1 MTKKIEVTTELIDEL
16 RAKTK
21 LATQGQWS
29 WEDSPPTLYAG
40 RLKFEPEEFSKYGF
54 SGTHGMN
61 LLGRLDL
68 DWNGKNNL
76 DFIASTGPEIITAL
90 LDKIEELEKK

>member
-1 MTKKIEVTTELIDEL
+1 L

-21 LATQGQWS
+21 LATPGFWS
-29 WEDSPPTLYAG
+29 WEDSPPTLYSN
-40 RLKFEPEEFSKYGF
+40 RNYNM
-54 SGTHGMN
+54 HGMN

-76 DFIASTGPEIITAL
+76 DFIAATGPEIINAL
-90 LDKIEELEKK
+90 LDKIEELENK

>member
-1 MTKKIEVTTELIDEL
+1 MTTKIEITSELIDEL

-21 LATQGQWS
+21 LATPGIWS
-29 WEDSPPTLYAG
+29 WEDDPPTLYSG
-40 RLKFEPEEFSKYGF
+40 RTSNGF
-54 SGTHGMN
+54 FATHGMN

-76 DFIASTGPEIITAL
+76 DFIAATGPVVINAL